1 MQIPSDQTRAHLKI
15 QGRVQGVYF
24 RASTVAQ
31 AQRFA
36 LTGWVRN
43 CSDGSVEVVVEGSRA
58 AIEDLIAWCRHGPDG
73 ARVAQVQIE
82 WEQPQNNFAGFT
94 IKR

>member
-58 AIEDLIAWCRHGPDG
+58 AIEGLIAWCRHGPDG

>member
-1 MQIPSDQTRAHLKI
+1 MQIPSDQTRAHLRI

-24 RASTVAQ
+24 RASTVAE

-43 CSDGSVEVVVEGSRA
+43 CSDGSVEVVAEGSRA
-58 AIEDLIAWCRHGPDG
+58 AIEELIVWCRHGPDG
-73 ARVAQVQIE
+73 ARVAQVQID